1 VIEYYWHHPK
11 ETPSLHLN
19 HLILGLI
26 RKENQL
32 NIYKKVLTYI
42 EATLVMSKVK
52 RYRPL
57 KEENPWI
64 YIQAIWE
71 TVAVTLKT
79 LQAIR
84 SLIKNLKE

>member
-1 VIEYYWHHPK
+1 
-11 ETPSLHLN
+11 
-19 HLILGLI
+19 
-26 RKENQL
+26 
-32 NIYKKVLTYI
+32 
-42 EATLVMSKVK
+42 MSKVK